1 MTQTPHINCVC
12 QKQEDTHE
20 EEACGA
26 RTMWRIGA
34 VVDPPEGQ
42 GAVSLLLP
50 VGLHLLGGQ
59 DGDIIIVLQIL

>member
-1 MTQTPHINCVC
+1 
-12 QKQEDTHE
+12 
-20 EEACGA
+20 
-26 RTMWRIGA
+26 MWRIGA

>member
-1 MTQTPHINCVC
+1 
-12 QKQEDTHE
+12 
-20 EEACGA
+20 
-26 RTMWRIGA
+26 MWSENNVEA

-50 VGLHLLGGQ
+50 VGLRLLGGQ